1 MTEGLTI
8 ALNGATLLSVLGL
21 AAKVYMAS
29 KPQKLEQ
36 PITVRAEGQVTP
48 TGQCNERHVHLE
60 KQSENMFARMSSAE
74 QRISALEATQVACEK
89 RLTSIDQKLDRLLDR
104 KNGGTQ

>member
-21 AAKVYMAS
+21 AVKVFIAS
-29 KPQKLEQ
+29 RPQKIEQ

-48 TGQCNERHVHLE
+48 TRQCDERHHSLDG
-60 KQSENMFARMSSAE
+60 QTANLFSRMTCAE
-74 QRISALEATQVACEK
+74 QRISALEATSIATKEK
-89 RLTSIDQKLDRLLDR
+89 LASMDNKLDRLLQR
-104 KNGGTQ
+104 K